1 VDPFLEYPKES
12 INKPKFKFLMFRSVI
27 SPVGSFEKGREVSFA
42 GLSSVGVVIFILQ
55 ESIICP
61 EKTLDLIRVKK
72 FMFELFIR
80 GPV

>member
-1 VDPFLEYPKES
+1 M
-12 INKPKFKFLMFRSVI
+12 MFRPVL
-27 SPVGSFEKGREVSFA
+27 SPVRSFEKGCEVWSA
-42 GLSSVGVVIFILQ
+42 GLSSVGIVIFILQ